1 MILLPF
7 YVAMCDK
14 CVFFIVQFLAATIF
28 KFCFASFA
36 PCKYTIFFHFG
47 GIFPFL
53 FAVYA

>member
-36 PCKYTIFFHFG
+36 PCKYTIFFHFW